1 MIKIKNYIEIAAQ
14 KIYNNSCLASDVEK
28 YNTNNVEIQQK
39 IAYLSKFGVRYKN
52 CQRDL
57 AAVFRKGNISLSVYV
72 LCVHVYAKTEFGL
85 FMLR

>member
-28 YNTNNVEIQQK
+28 YNTNNAEIQQK
-39 IAYLSKFGVRYKN
+39 IASSSKFGVRYKN

-57 AAVFRKGNISLSVYV
+57 AAVF
-72 LCVHVYAKTEFGL
+72 
-85 FMLR
+85 